1 MCPFISLQTAPSRAF
16 SSGIARQRLTLTHKP
31 TSFPLKRPRATFASE
46 SMTLSTFCTIKP
58 VPPTTTGVNATLAN
72 ASRPTQR
79 KQRTLARGTS
89 NALYS
94 YAHEGCKGQ
103 IWVDFMIHTHRAVS
117 WRVCG
122 GQVGQRWAQCLY
134 CSHPWSYWHAQRLK
148 GVYLKAIS
156 SYFHIIILA
165 VVMTHDAV

>member
-1 MCPFISLQTAPSRAF
+1 MPLHQPADGTISCFFER
-16 SSGIARQRLTLTHKP
+16 HC
-31 TSFPLKRPRATFASE
+31 E
-46 SMTLSTFCTIKP
+46 
-58 VPPTTTGVNATLAN
+58 TTTHTHSQAHFIPPQTSQSNFCERKYDIIDILHNIPLPLSPTCVNATLAN

-103 IWVDFMIHTHRAVS
+103 FWVDFMIHTHRAVS

-122 GQVGQRWAQCLY
+122 GTLGRGGRSA
-134 CSHPWSYWHAQRLK
+134 P
-148 GVYLKAIS
+148 
-156 SYFHIIILA
+156 LA
-165 VVMTHDAV
+165 VMDGPAGTLSASKVLEKLWGGARADFAWSSLHNQVQI